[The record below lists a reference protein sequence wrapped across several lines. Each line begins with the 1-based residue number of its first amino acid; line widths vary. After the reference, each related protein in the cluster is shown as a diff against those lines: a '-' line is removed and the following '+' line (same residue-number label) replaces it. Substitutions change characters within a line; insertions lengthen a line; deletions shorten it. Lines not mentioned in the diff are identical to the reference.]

1 MAEASNTTVTL
12 QVHRFTPRPERAERA
27 RGGSP
32 FAKKG
37 SPFGGGSDSA
47 ARRRPRGKQWV
58 QEYTIPA
65 RPSDTVLDCLLTIKR
80 TVDPTLAF
88 RYSCG
93 HGMCG
98 SDAVAINGTPTLL
111 CTATIRD
118 WAKQP
123 GAMPEVDDERFRHTG
138 TEAEESDDSAE
149 NVANAAAA
157 QNSAANGSLGVI
169 ELASLPG
176 FPPQRDLIADIDPML
191 NQIRK
196 LTPYLQADGVL
207 ATTAEGKVDV
217 FEYLQNPEQLA
228 KYELLSNC
236 IACGVCEGA
245 CPVYAGGDA
254 FIGPACPICGYSMR
268 ELEPRLFSFNNPA
281 GACPTCDGLGVQQYF
296 DPDRVIQNPELSLA
310 GGAIRG
316 WDRRNFYYFQ
326 MLKSLADHYKFD
338 VEAPWGSLSANVH
351 KVVLYGSGK
360 ENIEFKYMND
370 RGDTSIRRHPF
381 EGVLHN
387 MERRYKE
394 TESSAVR
401 EELAKFISNRPC
413 ASSSGSAAPAASNPV
428 SYCPLG
434 PIARIAIG
442 KLLTKV
448 CIHSE
453 KCRLPAYTR
462 HRAPRLVYRVITYVH
477 PASTAHPPP
486 GTTYLEVNKK
496 KSVR

>member
-1 MAEASNTTVTL
+1 MVEANNTTVTL

-32 FAKKG
+32 FAKKS

-80 TVDPTLAF
+80 TIDPTLAF

-98 SDAVAINGTPTLL
+98 SDAAAINGTPTLL
-111 CTATIRD
+111 CTATVRD

-123 GAMPEVDDERFRHTG
+123 SAAPEVDDEGFRRTG
-138 TEAEESDDSAE
+138 DETANEPDVPVE
-149 NVANAAAA
+149 NVENVE
-157 QNSAANGSLGVI
+157 NNIPEGSLGVI

-228 KYELLSNC
+228 KYETLSNC

-254 FIGPACPICGYSMR
+254 FVGPAALIWASRFINDSRDTKAMDRMDAIDTADGVAGCQSVRACSRHCP
-268 ELEPRLFSFNNPA
+268 
-281 GACPTCDGLGVQQYF
+281 
-296 DPDRVIQNPELSLA
+296 
-310 GGAIRG
+310 RG
-316 WDRRNFYYFQ
+316 I
-326 MLKSLADHYKFD
+326 D
-338 VEAPWGSLSANVH
+338 VGEEMWQIVA
-351 KVVLYGSGK
+351 K
-360 ENIEFKYMND
+360 
-370 RGDTSIRRHPF
+370 
-381 EGVLHN
+381 
-387 MERRYKE
+387 
-394 TESSAVR
+394 VR
-401 EELAKFISNRPC
+401 ER
-413 ASSSGSAAPAASNPV
+413 
-428 SYCPLG
+428 
-434 PIARIAIG
+434 
-442 KLLTKV
+442 
-448 CIHSE
+448 
-453 KCRLPAYTR
+453 
-462 HRAPRLVYRVITYVH
+462 
-477 PASTAHPPP
+477 
-486 GTTYLEVNKK
+486 
-496 KSVR
+496 

>member
-123 GAMPEVDDERFRHTG
+123 GAMPEVDDEGFRHTG

-217 FEYLQNPEQLA
+217 FECLQNPEQLA

-254 FIGPACPICGYSMR
+254 FIGPAALIWASRFVNDSRDTKAMERMDRHRRRRGRLPVRARLLPPLPARHRCG
-268 ELEPRLFSFNNPA
+268 
-281 GACPTCDGLGVQQYF
+281 
-296 DPDRVIQNPELSLA
+296 
-310 GGAIRG
+310 RG
-316 WDRRNFYYFQ
+316 
-326 MLKSLADHYKFD
+326 D
-338 VEAPWGSLSANVH
+338 VA
-351 KVVLYGSGK
+351 
-360 ENIEFKYMND
+360 D
-370 RGDTSIRRHPF
+370 RG
-381 EGVLHN
+381 
-387 MERRYKE
+387 
-394 TESSAVR
+394 
-401 EELAKFISNRPC
+401 
-413 ASSSGSAAPAASNPV
+413 
-428 SYCPLG
+428 
-434 PIARIAIG
+434 
-442 KLLTKV
+442 
-448 CIHSE
+448 
-453 KCRLPAYTR
+453 
-462 HRAPRLVYRVITYVH
+462 
-477 PASTAHPPP
+477 
-486 GTTYLEVNKK
+486 
-496 KSVR
+496 

>member
-1 MAEASNTTVTL
+1 M
-12 QVHRFTPRPERAERA
+12 

-98 SDAVAINGTPTLL
+98 SDAVAINGTPP
-111 CTATIRD
+111 CCA
-118 WAKQP
+118 QP
-123 GAMPEVDDERFRHTG
+123 PSAIGPSNPAPCPKSMTKGSDTG

-176 FPPQRDLIADIDPML
+176 LPPQRDLIADIDPML

-254 FIGPACPICGYSMR
+254 FIGPAALIWASR
-268 ELEPRLFSFNNPA
+268 F
-281 GACPTCDGLGVQQYF
+281 V
-296 DPDRVIQNPELSLA
+296 
-310 GGAIRG
+310 
-316 WDRRNFYYFQ
+316 
-326 MLKSLADHYKFD
+326 
-338 VEAPWGSLSANVH
+338 
-351 KVVLYGSGK
+351 
-360 ENIEFKYMND
+360 ND
-370 RGDTSIRRHPF
+370 SRDTKA
-381 EGVLHN
+381 
-387 MERRYKE
+387 MERMDAIDTADGVAACQSVRACSRHCPRGIDVGEEMWQIVAK
-394 TESSAVR
+394 VR
-401 EELAKFISNRPC
+401 ER
-413 ASSSGSAAPAASNPV
+413 
-428 SYCPLG
+428 
-434 PIARIAIG
+434 
-442 KLLTKV
+442 
-448 CIHSE
+448 
-453 KCRLPAYTR
+453 
-462 HRAPRLVYRVITYVH
+462 
-477 PASTAHPPP
+477 
-486 GTTYLEVNKK
+486 
-496 KSVR
+496 

>member
-1 MAEASNTTVTL
+1 MVEANNTTVTL

-32 FAKKG
+32 FAKKS

-80 TVDPTLAF
+80 TIDPTLAF

-98 SDAVAINGTPTLL
+98 SDAAAINGTPTLL
-111 CTATIRD
+111 CTATVRD

-123 GAMPEVDDERFRHTG
+123 STVPEVDDEGFRRTG
-138 TEAEESDDSAE
+138 DETANEPDVPAE
-149 NVANAAAA
+149 NVEDNITE
-157 QNSAANGSLGVI
+157 GSLGVI

-228 KYELLSNC
+228 KYETLSNC

-254 FIGPACPICGYSMR
+254 FVGPAALIWASRFINDSRDTKAMDRMDAIDTADGVAGCQSVRACSRHCP
-268 ELEPRLFSFNNPA
+268 
-281 GACPTCDGLGVQQYF
+281 
-296 DPDRVIQNPELSLA
+296 
-310 GGAIRG
+310 RG
-316 WDRRNFYYFQ
+316 I
-326 MLKSLADHYKFD
+326 D
-338 VEAPWGSLSANVH
+338 VGEEMWQIVA
-351 KVVLYGSGK
+351 K
-360 ENIEFKYMND
+360 
-370 RGDTSIRRHPF
+370 
-381 EGVLHN
+381 
-387 MERRYKE
+387 
-394 TESSAVR
+394 VR
-401 EELAKFISNRPC
+401 ER
-413 ASSSGSAAPAASNPV
+413 
-428 SYCPLG
+428 
-434 PIARIAIG
+434 
-442 KLLTKV
+442 
-448 CIHSE
+448 
-453 KCRLPAYTR
+453 
-462 HRAPRLVYRVITYVH
+462 
-477 PASTAHPPP
+477 
-486 GTTYLEVNKK
+486 
-496 KSVR
+496 

>member
-1 MAEASNTTVTL
+1 MVEANNTTVTL

-32 FAKKG
+32 FAKKS

-80 TVDPTLAF
+80 TIDPTLAF

-98 SDAVAINGTPTLL
+98 SDAAAINGTPTLL
-111 CTATIRD
+111 CTATVRD

-123 GAMPEVDDERFRHTG
+123 STAPEVDDEGFRRTG
-138 TEAEESDDSAE
+138 DETANEPDVPAE
-149 NVANAAAA
+149 NVEN
-157 QNSAANGSLGVI
+157 NITEGSLGVI

-228 KYELLSNC
+228 KYETLSNC

-254 FIGPACPICGYSMR
+254 FVGPAALIWASRFINDSRDTKAMDRMDAIDTADGV
-268 ELEPRLFSFNNPA
+268 A
-281 GACPTCDGLGVQQYF
+281 GCQ
-296 DPDRVIQNPELSLA
+296 
-310 GGAIRG
+310 
-316 WDRRNFYYFQ
+316 
-326 MLKSLADHYKFD
+326 
-338 VEAPWGSLSANVH
+338 
-351 KVVLYGSGK
+351 
-360 ENIEFKYMND
+360 
-370 RGDTSIRRHPF
+370 
-381 EGVLHN
+381 
-387 MERRYKE
+387 
-394 TESSAVR
+394 
-401 EELAKFISNRPC
+401 
-413 ASSSGSAAPAASNPV
+413 
-428 SYCPLG
+428 
-434 PIARIAIG
+434 
-442 KLLTKV
+442 
-448 CIHSE
+448 
-453 KCRLPAYTR
+453 
-462 HRAPRLVYRVITYVH
+462 
-477 PASTAHPPP
+477 
-486 GTTYLEVNKK
+486 
-496 KSVR
+496 SVRACSRQ